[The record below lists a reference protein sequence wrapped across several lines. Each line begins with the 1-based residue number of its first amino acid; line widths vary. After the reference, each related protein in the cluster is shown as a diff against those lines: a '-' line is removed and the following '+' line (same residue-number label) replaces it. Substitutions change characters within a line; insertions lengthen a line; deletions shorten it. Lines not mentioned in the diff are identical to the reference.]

1 MRLEFNYV
9 IIDDDFSDDDDR
21 SNIDSLIEK
30 INKRLESKGFIP
42 IHHTFVSKSAFEQA
56 RQDSQ
61 STTEPIINKRI
72 DLYLSDNNLGNSG
85 GQPDNNEHAHDGIE
99 IYINLKQNFTCDFV
113 LYTRSNATEIINKMV
128 TFLQYYKNPDLF
140 SRFNFIAR
148 GNNEDWHN
156 KVLEIIDFI
165 ITKREEMNILR
176 GLFAE
181 KISSIDKHLKGILG
195 NPNETFKQTLDKIAS
210 KGYFSRSKITNIETR
225 LNNLRQVRNA
235 LLHNDEE
242 FDTACKEYKIAYTYY
257 ENDGSS
263 RKEYIYE
270 SKCEEHRKD
279 LLEVYKEVMSWT

>member
-9 IIDDDFSDDDDR
+9 VIDDDFSDDDDR

-61 STTEPIINKRI
+61 STTEPIVNKRI

-176 GLFAE
+176 GLYAE
-181 KISSIDKHLKGILG
+181 KISAMDIHLKKILG
-195 NPNETFKQTLDKIAS
+195 SNPDENFKKTLDNIPK
-210 KGYFSRSKITNIETR
+210 KYFQNSQIDIKKF
-225 LNNLRQVRNA
+225 LDNLRQIRNA
-235 LLHNDEE
+235 LLHCNEE
-242 FDTACKEYKIAYTYY
+242 FDPIRREYKITYKD
-257 ENDGSS
+257 ENSG
-263 RKEYIYE
+263 KEKYILE
-270 SKCEEHRKD
+270 NEFEKHRKQ
-279 LLEVYKEVMSWT
+279 LLEVYEEVMSWT

>member
-9 IIDDDFSDDDDR
+9 VIDDDFSDVDDR

-61 STTEPIINKRI
+61 STTEPIVNKRI

-99 IYINLKQNFTCDFV
+99 IYINLKQNFPCDFV

-128 TFLQYYKNPDLF
+128 TFLQNSKNPDLF

-148 GNNEDWHN
+148 ETNEDWHN

-181 KISSIDKHLKGILG
+181 KISAMDIHLKKILG
-195 NPNETFKQTLDKIAS
+195 SNPDENFKKTLDNIPK
-210 KGYFSRSKITNIETR
+210 KYFQNSKISDIKKF
-225 LNNLRQVRNA
+225 LNNLRQIRNA
-235 LLHNDEE
+235 LLHCNEE
-242 FDTACKEYKIAYTYY
+242 FDTIRREYKITYKD
-257 ENDGSS
+257 ENSG
-263 RKEYIYE
+263 KEKYILE
-270 SKCEEHRKD
+270 KEFEKHRKQ
-279 LLEVYKEVMSWT
+279 LLEVYEEVMSWT